1 MAKKWSEDT
10 ALVSSVAGNLMEAL
24 PLFPKRL
31 VHVDALVREHKM
43 PYSHI
48 QILVLLASGELSIG
62 EISDRLGIA
71 KPNITPLVDS
81 LRDEELV
88 ERVRDE
94 RDRRIVNVRLMPKGE
109 ERLEA
114 IRMSIL
120 EQVGAWKGSF
130 SRSEIKEL
138 NTALASLFRIIGHI
152 EV

>member
-1 MAKKWSEDT
+1 MPKKWSDDT
-10 ALVSSVAGNLMEAL
+10 ALVGSLAGNLMEAL

-31 VHVDALVREHKM
+31 VHVDALVREHQM

-48 QILVLLASGELSIG
+48 QILVLLSSGVLSIG

-81 LRDEELV
+81 LHQGEMV

-94 RDRRIVNVRLMPKGE
+94 HDRRIVNVRLLPKGE
-109 ERLEA
+109 EKLEA
-114 IRMSIL
+114 IRASIL
-120 EQVGAWKGSF
+120 EQVSDWRGQF
-130 SRSEIKEL
+130 SRSEMKEL
-138 NTALASLFRIIGHI
+138 NTALASMIRIVCHI